1 MTEQVGKHRVAAKKT
16 IQSAFQELH
25 KAPDE
30 REKALLAQCG
40 ETVTSK
46 FTNLQIQMEEMA
58 SLQTETTSCCA
69 AISETQKSHTV
80 VMVLQTQLEEL
91 MTKFTAMN
99 LQLQEDDSLTTVVKT
114 IPPWL
119 VKYLPLGQTR
129 NTNPGTTKVLANL
142 P

>member
-58 SLQTETTSCCA
+58 SLRAEITSCCA
-69 AISETQKSHTV
+69 AISETQKSHTDTV
-80 VMVLQTQLEEL
+80 AVCCHGTADTTGRVKEEVHCSESS
-91 MTKFTAMN
+91 AA
-99 LQLQEDDSLTTVVKT
+99 
-114 IPPWL
+114 
-119 VKYLPLGQTR
+119 R
-129 NTNPGTTKVLANL
+129 R
-142 P
+142 